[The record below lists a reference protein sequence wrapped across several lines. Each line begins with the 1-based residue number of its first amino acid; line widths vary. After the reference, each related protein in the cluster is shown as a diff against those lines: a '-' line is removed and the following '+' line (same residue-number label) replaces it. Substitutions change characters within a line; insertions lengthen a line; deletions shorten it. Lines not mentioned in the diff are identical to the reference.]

1 MLRNALVTDK
11 IKLDIWAFLFN
22 VLSRVVYMY
31 SLMSQRYKADL
42 KKKKKNKT
50 KEKYIWK
57 KGKINIFVWR
67 QEADENTRDIWV
79 IVLYYHVDAFKKALY

>member
-1 MLRNALVTDK
+1 
-11 IKLDIWAFLFN
+11 
-22 VLSRVVYMY
+22 MY
-31 SLMSQRYKADL
+31 SLMSQIYKADL
-42 KKKKKNKT
+42 KKKINKT

-79 IVLYYHVDAFKKALY
+79 IVLYYHVDAFKKGLY